1 MKKNRSTHA
10 ATIHL
15 FLSTLTSFFIW
26 FHLTLTGKVQKSQRD
41 VNMNFENF
49 EKGKARNHVIA
60 YSYNPSIVS

>member
-41 VNMNFENF
+41 VNMNFE
-49 EKGKARNHVIA
+49 KGKARNQVIA
-60 YSYNPSIVS
+60 STYNPSIVS